1 MAGGPLVGSG
11 GGVRESAF
19 GWAKGPGGQGEGSE
33 AQRRDVVG
41 GAAAGGQVTV
51 AAVLAELYVDL
62 RVLRPF
68 QAVIWSCSDGVRDV
82 REGD

>member
-1 MAGGPLVGSG
+1 
-11 GGVRESAF
+11 
-19 GWAKGPGGQGEGSE
+19 
-33 AQRRDVVG
+33 
-41 GAAAGGQVTV
+41 V